1 MSTCRK
7 WSLDVIS
14 LIDQIWSGCLRKKDD
29 VNWNLL
35 HNKYLIHVV
44 SVNNVNKNR
53 QTLWKKNHLK
63 KITIQ
68 EFWKLKNYY
77 NKIQENAI
85 SLFIA
90 NILEKNI
97 LKLGKFDY
105 DNHPSMQ
112 NIESYQ

>member
-44 SVNNVNKNR
+44 SVNNVKKNW
-53 QTLWKKNHLK
+53 QTLSKKKSLK
-63 KITIQ
+63 
-68 EFWKLKNYY
+68 KNYY
-77 NKIQENAI
+77 
-85 SLFIA
+85 SGF
-90 NILEKNI
+90 
-97 LKLGKFDY
+97 LKVKKLLY
-105 DNHPSMQ
+105 
-112 NIESYQ
+112 